1 MDVPSHVSVET
12 KEWLQDNDQ
21 DGLLHSIV
29 RKGELSDFV
38 SCADLLTASKYAGIE
53 ASKVKLGRLMHKTF
67 GIKSAT
73 KKMRWIIYNDFGIK
87 KIVVR
92 S

>member
-1 MDVPSHVSVET
+1 VET

-29 RKGELSDFV
+29 SKGELSDFV
-38 SCADLLTASKYAGIE
+38 CADLLTAAKSAGIE

-73 KKMRWIIYNDFGIK
+73 KKIEGKTCAGYFTMILE
-87 KIVVR
+87 
-92 S
+92 